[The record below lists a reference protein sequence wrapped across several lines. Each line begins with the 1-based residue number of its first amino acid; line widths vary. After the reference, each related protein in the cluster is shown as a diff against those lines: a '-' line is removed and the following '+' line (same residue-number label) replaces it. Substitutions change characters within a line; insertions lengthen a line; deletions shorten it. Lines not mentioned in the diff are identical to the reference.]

1 MKKELLIS
9 ARFDTSDFDKSVD
22 SMQKKL
28 REVYAPSDAVRAQ
41 TQARTSQTLQQA
53 GYGSLQGA
61 AGQGDAQGK
70 ANEYK
75 RNLDKNIRQEKT
87 SLEDKIKIL
96 SKEEDSYKKIAEQ
109 YQKII
114 KAGKED
120 YYLKNQLAA
129 AQETLSK
136 AKGDELE
143 SETKINAL
151 LKEKQRMSVGG
162 QMAEAYQKGGVG
174 GAVGSLMG
182 MSPAMAKVMMGATGA
197 AMALG
202 GQLAGDYAQR
212 PMSLLQAQGAAM
224 GGTMGK
230 TLGQMQSG
238 EYAVE
243 GMYGQERG
251 QANQKATST
260 QNRQSVMD
268 GVKLVLSLGTSLL
281 FSEKQRAMVFDP
293 QKYSAMQGQEYA
305 ENFNS
310 ALGAEKEM
318 SPLKK
323 DAIERLQ
330 KNMYKDLASQRQMGL
345 SDKEM
350 FGPKGFLQNALDSG
364 FMEDMARESSKGIAA
379 AGGSTEMQK
388 NAVMA
393 LKAERGLGVTNSSGI
408 LGQLSGG
415 MGSAETSKQ
424 SLIEIFAEGQ
434 ARGLDKSKYA
444 AENRQFMQNVAD
456 VVSSGSMTSASGA
469 GNVAGTMGNFTTG
482 TNTMKGLEN
491 SRAAYEAY
499 QTSTTATAGYSGAIN
514 SAVMMKQFPDLV
526 KGMGKDPA
534 MMQYM
539 MSLTQKELDP
549 DSPIV
554 KSMMSNYN
562 KNNQSNL
569 TGQQFVQRIG
579 EMHAAQAEA
588 QAPGGKGMSDEI
600 SKDIIE
606 YAKGHKGSTEGYEP
620 TGAAGDDFAKLASRL
635 KQVPELS
642 NLNAGQ
648 MKQYVMGRAAEGAE
662 NMPEGAGMKTELQK
676 LKDKYGKEGTAGM
689 EAGPEGS
696 GRSVD
701 KIIATAAEGAKI
713 SLETLSKSID
723 KFADD
728 AMRVAAKMSGNIPMA
743 RSAEDVYSK
752 TSKTGFFEGMLGL
765 DAEASEGARKIQ
777 QNIATGRD
785 PYEGV
790 HMLERFAYERSANS
804 SSKQTQANTG
814 GNK

>member
-9 ARFDTSDFDKSVD
+9 AKFDTSDFDKSVD

-28 REVYAPSDAVRAQ
+28 REMYAPSDTIRMQ
-41 TQARTSQTLQQA
+41 KTSQALQSA
-53 GYGSLQGA
+53 GYGGLQGA
-61 AGQGDAQGK
+61 PGTQDVQSKTA
-70 ANEYK
+70 EYK
-75 RNLDKNIRQEKT
+75 KNLDKSIKEEKT
-87 SLEDKIKIL
+87 ALEGKIKNL
-96 SKEEDSYKKIAEQ
+96 TKEEDLYKKISKQ
-109 YQKII
+109 YQDVV

-120 YYLKNQLAA
+120 LKLKEQLKG
-129 AQETLSK
+129 AQESLSK
-136 AKGDELE
+136 AVTEELE

-151 LKEKQRMSVGG
+151 LKEKQRMSFTG
-162 QMAEAYQKGGVG
+162 QLAANYQKGGVG
-174 GAVGSLMG
+174 GALGG
-182 MSPAMAKVMMGATGA
+182 MMGLSPGMGAMVGGLAGGA
-197 AMALG
+197 AALG
-202 GQLAGDYAQR
+202 GQLLGDYAQR
-212 PMSLLQAQGAAM
+212 PMSLIHAQGAAM
-224 GGTMGK
+224 GGTAGK

-238 EYAVE
+238 EYAFE

-251 QANQKATST
+251 QAGEKATVAKD
-260 QNRQSVMD
+260 RQSFMD
-268 GVKLVLSLGTSLL
+268 GLKALTGVGLI
-281 FSEKQRAMVFDP
+281 FSERARAMVFDP
-293 QKYSAMQGQEYA
+293 QKYAAMQSQDYA

-323 DAIERLQ
+323 DSIERLQ

-364 FMEDMARESSKGIAA
+364 FMEDMARDASKGIAA
-379 AGGSTEMQK
+379 AGGSTEMQRS
-388 NAVMA
+388 AVTA
-393 LKAERGLGVTNSSGI
+393 LKAERGLGVTNAGGM
-408 LGQLSGG
+408 LGQLSGA

-434 ARGLDKSKYA
+434 ARGLDRSKYA

-456 VVSSGSMTSASGA
+456 VVSSGSMTSRAGA
-469 GNVAGTMGNFTTG
+469 ADVAGTMGNFTTG
-482 TNTMKGLEN
+482 TNTMKGIEN
-491 SRAAYEAY
+491 ARAAYEAY
-499 QTSTTATAGYSGAIN
+499 QTSTTATAGYSGAMN
-514 SAVMMKQFPDLV
+514 AAVMMKQFPDLV

-554 KSMMSNYN
+554 KSLMSNYN

-569 TGQQFVQRIG
+569 TGQQFVQRIQ
-579 EMHAAQAEA
+579 EMHAAQAES
-588 QAPGGKGMSDEI
+588 QAPGAKGMSQDI
-600 SKDIIE
+600 SRDIIA
-606 YAKGHKGSTEGYEP
+606 YAKAHKGSTEGYEP
-620 TGAAGDDFAKLASRL
+620 TGAAGDEFAKVASRL
-635 KQVPELS
+635 KMVPELS
-642 NLNAGQ
+642 GLNAPQ
-648 MKQYVMGRAAEGAE
+648 MKQYIMGRAAEGAE
-662 NMPEGAGMKTELQK
+662 NMPEGAGFKSELEK
-676 LKDKYGKEGTAGM
+676 LKEKYKTSGGAAI

-696 GRSVD
+696 GRAID
-701 KIIATAAEGAKI
+701 KVIAASSEGAKT

-723 KFADD
+723 KFASD
-728 AMRVAAKMSGNIPMA
+728 AIAAAAKISGQMPMQ
-743 RSAEDVYSK
+743 RSAEGVYDK

-790 HMLERFAYERSANS
+790 YMLERFAYERAAKGAN
-804 SSKQTQANTG
+804 KQTQAAPG
-814 GNK
+814 K